1 MNNKIRLNLYK
12 DLVKIRKVEET
23 ISELY
28 KEQEMRCP
36 IHLSIGQEAIA
47 VGVCSNLNKT
57 DQILSGHRAHAHY
70 LAKGGSLNG
79 MVGELYGKS
88 TGCAKGKS
96 GSMHLIDVDQGM
108 MGSVP
113 IVGSAIPIAV
123 GLAWANKLNKKNHK
137 VVVFFG
143 EGATEEGAFHES
155 LDFASLHN
163 LPILFACE
171 NNQFSVY
178 SHISKRQ
185 SREREITN
193 ISKAHGI
200 NSLRING
207 NDIEKVYQESK
218 KIFNYIGKSNKPFLL
233 EMDTYRYLEHCGP
246 NNDDNLN
253 YRSEKDIK
261 YWNKKCPITNYKK
274 YLLKNNFFS
283 LKEIINIEKK
293 VISLVQKSFHH
304 AKTAPF
310 PKISEARKHIY
321 A

>member
-1 MNNKIRLNLYK
+1 MNNKIRHNLFR

-23 ISELY
+23 IAELY
-28 KEQEMRCP
+28 NEQEMRCP
-36 IHLSIGQEAIA
+36 VHLSIGQEAVA
-47 VGVCSNLNKT
+47 VGICSNLNKK
-57 DQILSGHRAHAHY
+57 DQILSNHRAHAHY

-79 MVGELYGKS
+79 MIGELYGKS
-88 TGCAKGKS
+88 TGCANGKS

-123 GLAWANKLNKKNHK
+123 GLAWANKLNNKNHK

-178 SHISKRQ
+178 SHVSKRQ
-185 SREREITN
+185 SIKRKVVN
-193 ISKAHGI
+193 ISKAHGV
-200 NSLRING
+200 NSLRIDG
-207 NDIEKVYQESK
+207 NNIEKVYLQTK
-218 KIFNYIGKSNKPFLL
+218 KILNYIDRTNKPFLL

-246 NNDDNLN
+246 NNDDNLE
-253 YRSEKDIK
+253 YRSKKDIK
-261 YWNKKCPITNYKK
+261 FWKKKCPITNYKK
-274 YLLKNNFFS
+274 FLIENNFFS
-283 LKEIINIEKK
+283 KEEIYSIEKK
-293 VISLVQKSFHH
+293 VINSVIKSFNYT
-304 AKTAPF
+304 KKSPF
-310 PKISEARKHIY
+310 PKITEASKHIY